1 MFMSLR
7 PIPAQEFYV
16 ARHRYQRYRHRL
28 ALAAMILVCTLHSGC
43 QTKTDSQ
50 ATAANQTAITAPS
63 NSSESLVALID
74 RTLEFNRDKRIL
86 TVERNAAW
94 QVAHGAVAYG
104 NELKLQADGQNVPAL
119 EYLFQ
124 GGQMRGWELSTGP
137 VLASTNRPSVQAY
150 VEAGSYVGQGHVD
163 QFLGYLSQA
172 SLPLSTP
179 IRIDDQTLTIEDWGR
194 SAQFQIPNNPY
205 REYSWTLIALTNLFP
220 NDFIWTAADGNQ
232 WTLESLAEFE
242 AKQDLAESPCG
253 GMHRLMGLAHTVRYW
268 KNRGMPLKGGWLA
281 AKQTVDRAVETIRKY
296 QNSDG
301 TFSANYTIRPGTSA
315 DLSTR
320 ISTTGHTL
328 EFLAY
333 ALEPEQ
339 LQEPW
344 MERSVRRLCE
354 LLGDASDVELEC
366 GGLYHGLSGLKIY
379 KDRLPK

>member
-1 MFMSLR
+1 MTTEQ
-7 PIPAQEFYV
+7 PIAGEG
-16 ARHRYQRYRHRL
+16 L
-28 ALAAMILVCTLHSGC
+28 L
-43 QTKTDSQ
+43 
-50 ATAANQTAITAPS
+50 
-63 NSSESLVALID
+63 ELID
-74 RTLEFNRDKRIL
+74 KTLEFNRDRRIL
-86 TVERNAAW
+86 STDRNAAW

-104 NELKLQADGQNVPAL
+104 KELKLQVDGRTVSAL
-119 EYLFQ
+119 EHLFQ
-124 GGQMRGWELSTGP
+124 GGQMRGWD
-137 VLASTNRPSVQAY
+137 LALGKLISSTNRPSVQAY

-172 SLPLSTP
+172 SLPLNTP
-179 IRIDDQTLTIEDWGR
+179 IQIDDQTVTLEDWGR
-194 SAQFQIPNNPY
+194 TAQFEIPNNPY

-220 NDFIWTAADGNQ
+220 DDFTWTAADGNS

-268 KNRGMPLKGGWLA
+268 KNRGMSFKGGWLA
-281 AKQTVDRAVETIRKY
+281 AKQKVEQAVETIKRY

-320 ISTTGHTL
+320 IGTTGHTL

-333 ALEPEQ
+333 ALEPQQ
-339 LQEPW
+339 LREPW
-344 MERSVRRLCE
+344 MHRAVARLCE
-354 LLGDASDVELEC
+354 LLESASDVELEC

-379 KDRLPK
+379 RDRVAK